1 MPETKADRPS
11 QPPAS
16 ENRYSAEV
24 AAGKVLIVDD
34 EKTFRLVAQA
44 ALSAEGYE
52 VLIASSGGQGLESA
66 RTSRP
71 DVVVLDR
78 NLPDA
83 DGLAVLQTLRT
94 EGGADAPSV
103 IMATAY
109 GEVEN
114 AVQALKA
121 GAFDYLTKPLQ
132 LPDLVV
138 TVRRAFETRRL
149 ERRADSFSGVAQRR
163 LSQRGFLGDSDAA
176 RRAVDLA
183 RKVSAS
189 SDTTVLITGESGTGK
204 QVIAQL
210 IHLHTPRRGA
220 EPFVELNC
228 AAVPEQLLE
237 SELFG
242 HEPGAFTDAKRT
254 RIGLLE
260 QAESGTLFLDEIGD
274 MPLATQAKL
283 LKVLETQTFRRL
295 GGSSD
300 RTASVRFIAATH
312 RDLQEAVRSG
322 AFRLDL
328 FHRLDVFRIEAPP
341 LRARAE
347 DILPLARAFLEEFSA
362 RAGKAIRTLA
372 PQTEARLIS
381 YDFPGNV
388 RELRNLIERAV
399 ILESG
404 PVLTADSI
412 LLPQPPRGAA
422 AGPDWL
428 NRDPPPSLEEVE
440 QRYLGHLLERA
451 HGNRSQVA
459 RWMGVSY
466 PTVVKKIADYGIDLS
481 RWKG

>member
-1 MPETKADRPS
+1 MPATKADQPS
-11 QPPAS
+11 RHPQPEAGYSS
-16 ENRYSAEV
+16 EV
-24 AAGKVLIVDD
+24 TPGKVLIVDD

-52 VLIASSGGQGLESA
+52 VLVASSGGQGLESA
-66 RTSRP
+66 RAVRP

-83 DGLAVLQTLRT
+83 DGLGVLHALRA
-94 EGGADAPSV
+94 EGGTDAPSV

-138 TVRRAFETRRL
+138 TVRRAFEARRL
-149 ERRADSFSGVAQRR
+149 ERRAESFSGVAQRQ
-163 LSQRGFLGDSDAA
+163 LSQRGFLGDSEAA
-176 RRAVDLA
+176 RRTVELAEKVAVS
-183 RKVSAS
+183 R
-189 SDTTVLITGESGTGK
+189 DTTVLITGESGTGK

-210 IHLHTPRRGA
+210 IHLRTAQRGA

-254 RIGLLE
+254 RTGLLE
-260 QAESGTLFLDEIGD
+260 QAEGGTLFLDEIGD

-295 GGSSD
+295 GGSRD

-312 RDLQEAVRSG
+312 RDLQEAVRTG
-322 AFRLDL
+322 TFRLDL
-328 FHRLDVFRIEAPP
+328 FHRLDVFRIDVPP
-341 LRARAE
+341 LRDRRD

-362 RAGKAIRTLA
+362 RAGKSIRKLA
-372 PQTEARLIS
+372 PEAETRLRQ

-388 RELRNLIERAV
+388 RELRNLVERAV
-399 ILESG
+399 ILETES
-404 PVLTADSI
+404 VLTPDSI
-412 LLPQPPRGAA
+412 LLPPAMRAPQA
-422 AGPDWL
+422 PDWL
-428 NRDPPPSLEEVE
+428 DRDPPPSLEDVE
-440 QRYLGHLLERA
+440 RRYLEHLLERA
-451 HGNRSQVA
+451 AGNRSQVA

-466 PTVVKKIADYGIDLS
+466 PTVVKKIADLGVDVS
-481 RWKG
+481 RWKT